1 MFVVQK
7 WEQQEIFVAD
17 SYLAWQVYC
26 SDVVFIQPAF
36 AELIDIKLSSL
47 LLPLLNILILDEN
60 CMKKHGNII
69 LWYALIFTNREVIQG
84 YVYC

>member
-36 AELIDIKLSSL
+36 AELIDIKL
-47 LLPLLNILILDEN
+47 
-60 CMKKHGNII
+60 
-69 LWYALIFTNREVIQG
+69 
-84 YVYC
+84 